1 MPIRFCSQSTN
12 LARELWTLIAGSQG
26 HRAFQRATHGVS
38 ARFLQSCSNIHGDEK
53 LILNNEDRT
62 TPESGVVHNGTYARL
77 SANARGGLDLMGP
90 QGPEPSIN
98 PQRATSVMI
107 DWQKAMSA

>member
-1 MPIRFCSQSTN
+1 
-12 LARELWTLIAGSQG
+12 
-26 HRAFQRATHGVS
+26 
-38 ARFLQSCSNIHGDEK
+38 
-53 LILNNEDRT
+53 
-62 TPESGVVHNGTYARL
+62 VVHNGTYARL
-77 SANARGGLDLMGP
+77 SANARGGLDLVGP

>member
-1 MPIRFCSQSTN
+1 VAYGRSH
-12 LARELWTLIAGSQG
+12 G
-26 HRAFQRATHGVS
+26 GVS
-38 ARFLQSCSNIHGDEK
+38 AGFLQSCSNIHGDEK

-62 TPESGVVHNGTYARL
+62 TPQCGVVHNGTSARL
-77 SANARGGLDLMGP
+77 SANARGGLALVGP